1 MEGTK
6 VDINPCIIFNNWK
19 FTLRKIKHI
28 LTPLQQTA
36 CICHIQ
42 YLNTSISEQKFLPYL
57 ITDFHQLNEVKF
69 LFGKVFK
76 KKKSIKN
83 THCKG
88 VKLLKKYLKHFRQRK
103 KSVFKAL

>member
-6 VDINPCIIFNNWK
+6 VDINPYIIFNNWK

-36 CICHIQ
+36 CICRIQ
-42 YLNTSISEQKFLPYL
+42 YLNLNTSISEQKFLPYL

-69 LFGKVFK
+69 LFGKVFFFFK
-76 KKKSIKN
+76 VLRTLIA
-83 THCKG
+83 KG
-88 VKLLKKYLKHFRQRK
+88 LNY
-103 KSVFKAL
+103 